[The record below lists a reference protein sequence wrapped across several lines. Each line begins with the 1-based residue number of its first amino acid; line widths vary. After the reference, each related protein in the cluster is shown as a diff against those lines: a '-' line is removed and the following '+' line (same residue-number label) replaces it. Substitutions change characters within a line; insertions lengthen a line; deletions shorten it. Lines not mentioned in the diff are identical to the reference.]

1 MKCEAVELDEQ
12 LRKYCPRSDFL
23 IANSNLPR
31 LFVEVNSTSVNAW
44 PSMYPIRML
53 VTGASIIRF
62 ANKSVS
68 AFREKNFAICAFFI
82 WHYGLATRY
91 TLFHQQGDDP

>member
-1 MKCEAVELDEQ
+1 VKCEGVELDE

-31 LFVEVNSTSVNAW
+31 LFVEVNSTSANAW
-44 PSMYPIRML
+44 PMYPIWML

-62 ANKSVS
+62 ANKFVS
-68 AFREKNFAICAFFI
+68 AFREKNFAVCAFFI